1 MIEMGWGSKP
11 SFIEITRD
19 EVIFRFRRSAIPS
32 ASGQVGERK
41 TGQKFSYNLAPFT
54 YSHSLMFC

>member
-1 MIEMGWGSKP
+1 MTSVMVESLPMIEMGWGSKP

-41 TGQKFSYNLAPFT
+41 TG
-54 YSHSLMFC
+54 

>member
-1 MIEMGWGSKP
+1 MTSVMVESLPMIEMGCWGSKP

-41 TGQKFSYNLAPFT
+41 TG
-54 YSHSLMFC
+54 